1 MLNII
6 KKFRRLKIFFALII
20 FTTMV
25 IGSGYCGKIIV
36 NDSEKEVIIYN
47 AYMQFINST
56 NDEVPFLTWKKM
68 PMANKVNIEFEKET
82 TESVEIETEIETE
95 EIKLKEDFEL
105 ETEAIEQLRVNTLY
119 YINDN
124 GYKRYLNNEYQDYL
138 YSMCMKY
145 NVENY
150 YSLFLAQMYHES
162 GFNVNIISTTND
174 YGLMQINICN
184 HEWLSKKLGNGDFLN
199 PYTNIEA
206 GVYLMSIFL
215 HKYNDVEKALVCY
228 NMGERAVIN
237 GTHSTSYSKGVL
249 SDMNLLTILEK
260 GGVS

>member
-1 MLNII
+1 M
-6 KKFRRLKIFFALII
+6 
-20 FTTMV
+20 
-25 IGSGYCGKIIV
+25 
-36 NDSEKEVIIYN
+36 YN
-47 AYMQFINST
+47 AYVQFINNS
-56 NDEVPFLTWKKM
+56 DSEVPFLQWKKI
-68 PMANKVNIEFEKET
+68 PTTNKKDIEFEEET
-82 TESVEIETEIETE
+82 TESVEFETETETE
-95 EIKLKEDFEL
+95 EIKLKEDIEF
-105 ETEAIEQLRVNTLY
+105 ETETETETIEQLRVNTLY

-124 GYKRYLNNEYQDYL
+124 GYERYLNNEYQDYL
-138 YSMCMKY
+138 YKMCIKY

-162 GFNVNIISTTND
+162 GFNVNVISTTND

-206 GVYLMSIFL
+206 GVYLMSMFL

-237 GTHSTSYSKGVL
+237 GTHSTVYSKGVL
-249 SDMNLLTILEK
+249 SDMNLLIILEK
-260 GGVS
+260 GGKP